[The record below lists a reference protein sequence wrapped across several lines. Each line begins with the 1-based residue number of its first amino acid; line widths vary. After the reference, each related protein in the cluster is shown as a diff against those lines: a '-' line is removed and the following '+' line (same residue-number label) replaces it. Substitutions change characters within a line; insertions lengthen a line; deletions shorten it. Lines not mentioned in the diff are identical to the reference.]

1 MVLVVA
7 QCRCFFAAAFLFAG
21 SKKRVER
28 EREFVLFLCGRLIFL
43 NKIFSHHDL
52 HFFSLF
58 YFFFCFFFVL
68 VVDFLQTQNHA
79 EQHTR
84 RKRLR

>member
-58 YFFFCFFFVL
+58 YFFFCLFFLL
-68 VVDFLQTQNHA
+68 VVLTFSKHKTTQNNTLD
-79 EQHTR
+79 END
-84 RKRLR
+84 

>member
-58 YFFFCFFFVL
+58 YFFFCLFFLL
-68 VVDFLQTQNHA
+68 VVLTFFKHKTTQNKTLD
-79 EQHTR
+79 END
-84 RKRLR
+84 

>member
-58 YFFFCFFFVL
+58 YFFFCLFFLL
-68 VVDFLQTQNHA
+68 VVLT
-79 EQHTR
+79 
-84 RKRLR
+84 

>member
-7 QCRCFFAAAFLFAG
+7 QCRSFFAAAFLFAG

-58 YFFFCFFFVL
+58 YFFLFVFFVGC
-68 VVDFLQTQNHA
+68 VDFLQTQNHA

>member
-58 YFFFCFFFVL
+58 YFFLFFF
-68 VVDFLQTQNHA
+68 VDFLQTQNHA
-79 EQHTR
+79 TEQHTR
-84 RKRLR
+84 DEND